1 MQRQGWE
8 FLFDPLQEI
17 EANFL
22 EALISTK
29 LFSEATHFR
38 IKVFHGLE
46 GFEFERQDP
55 LDRDDRDQ
63 DLITGKASF
72 VGMTFLM

>member
-1 MQRQGWE
+1 MAEGE
-8 FLFDPLQEI
+8 NGD
-17 EANFL
+17 
-22 EALISTK
+22 
-29 LFSEATHFR
+29 
-38 IKVFHGLE
+38 GLE

>member
-1 MQRQGWE
+1 MAEGGNG
-8 FLFDPLQEI
+8 D
-17 EANFL
+17 
-22 EALISTK
+22 
-29 LFSEATHFR
+29 
-38 IKVFHGLE
+38 GLE

-72 VGMTFLM
+72 TGMTFLMYKFFLQLLKIVPVLPKQGREPLKRQLRRYSFGSI